1 MATRR
6 HPTARQVRLGAELR
20 KLREAAGL
28 KAREAGSLLGANSVQ
43 MSQIESGVAGV
54 SEERVRRLAA
64 HYACADVALI
74 DALVAM
80 ATDRTRGWWD
90 EYRGVLPQ
98 VFLDVAEAEHHAA
111 FLREVV
117 ITHVPGLLQIP
128 DYSRAVFRY
137 MVPELPE
144 SELEPRI
151 EHRMQRRAVFDRE
164 KPATYETIIHEAALR
179 ILVADRRVAQTQ
191 LREILTEI
199 EKGHATV
206 RVIPFEREGFA
217 GAGVE
222 MMYVGGPLPQLD
234 TALRDAPH
242 GTAFLDAESQLARFR
257 GLLHKLEKAALSPES
272 SRDFILRMTNE
283 L

>member
-64 HYACADVALI
+64 HYACADADLI
-74 DALVAM
+74 DALVSM
-80 ATDRTRGWWD
+80 ATDRTHGWWS
-90 EYRGVLPQ
+90 EFRGVLPQ
-98 VFLDVAEAEHHAA
+98 VFLDVAEAEHHAT

-117 ITHVPGLLQIP
+117 ITHVPGLLQVP

-144 SELEPRI
+144 SELGPRI
-151 EHRMQRRAVFDRE
+151 EHRMQRRAVFDRAG
-164 KPATYETIIHEAALR
+164 PTPYETVIHEAALR
-179 ILVADRRVAQTQ
+179 ILVADRKVAQSQ
-191 LREILTEI
+191 LREILAEV
-199 EKGHATV
+199 EKGHVTV
-206 RVIPFEREGFA
+206 RVIPFDREGFA

-222 MMYVGGPLPQLD
+222 MMYVGGPIPQLD

-257 GLLHKLEKAALSPES
+257 GLLNKLEKTALSPES
-272 SRDFILRMTNE
+272 SRDFIHRMTKE